1 MENKWQSIFD
11 AISDN
16 DGEIEWVR
24 NNSEGD
30 SPYGVAVAKVNGNPV
45 AAAWIVD
52 GDAARTPQPDR
63 PVRPRQ
69 HRPHR
74 ATADARIVH
83 QQGERAL
90 RIEPVD
96 RVRGADQEACAIT
109 GSAEQV
115 LAVQRLSVQL

>member
-52 GDAARTPQPDR
+52 GECQYFSPDDLFDKLNEYDATIDE
-63 PVRPRQ
+63 
-69 HRPHR
+69 
-74 ATADARIVH
+74 I
-83 QQGERAL
+83 ER
-90 RIEPVD
+90 E
-96 RVRGADQEACAIT
+96 E
-109 GSAEQV
+109 
-115 LAVQRLSVQL
+115 

>member
-52 GDAARTPQPDR
+52 GECQYFSPDDLFDKLNEYDATIDEMEG
-63 PVRPRQ
+63 V
-69 HRPHR
+69 
-74 ATADARIVH
+74 
-83 QQGERAL
+83 E
-90 RIEPVD
+90 
-96 RVRGADQEACAIT
+96 
-109 GSAEQV
+109 
-115 LAVQRLSVQL
+115 